1 MHGISKFSSHRTI
14 RLSLMGSAA
23 FLALAMAGSATAQSA
38 SAEAEMDT
46 IVVTGTAIR
55 GVAPV
60 GSATVDIGRE
70 TLLDAPARSA
80 SDLLNTLPQAS
91 GLGTTLAQSRG
102 GRAGVNLRG
111 LGNNATLLM
120 IDSHR
125 SVSQGVTSQLSDP
138 NAIPFAAIERVEV
151 VTDGASAVYGS
162 DAVAGVV
169 NYILRKPFDGLEMT
183 GRYEDSL
190 YKRYSVEAVGGY
202 RWGSGGILVG
212 GAYQGNG
219 MVSERDH
226 PRLYDDLTRYGGNDS
241 RLVGTTV
248 VPLPSAP
255 ALIANRTVYGL
266 PSGLNGRVPTV
277 SELVNLTSPA
287 AGTNPDNYLYE
298 RSNYR
303 AAYSRYARW
312 SGIVRIQ
319 QDFGTFGELNLTGI
333 YSKRTTETPGT
344 GDGAFTNIA
353 LTIRPGSPWYIPGLG
368 SGNQTLVYNFRENNP
383 DRDMM
388 RKSDEKTFNLFADYK
403 VNIYKDFQFTFS
415 GTYGVNNG
423 CDVCQPQANTF
434 LTGNGGGIAFDSAPG
449 NPNPDGSF
457 NPYLTG
463 PQQAAEGVFGIF
475 DQRAKNRILDGVVKV
490 DGTLLSLPG
499 GDVKVA
505 VGYEHQDLYF
515 RFRAMNSLNATTTPQ
530 ISRDVP
536 GNRRN
541 IDSLFAE
548 LYVPFFGP
556 ENARPGLEQLTLSVA
571 GRYDHYNDVGSA
583 KNPKFGLTWKPVD
596 DLRIRGSY
604 GKAFRAPTLG
614 EADPRT
620 IGQTNRVLMSNGLTG
635 ANLALIPVTNA
646 ATGQTLML
654 QRGGNSGNLRP
665 ETASIW
671 SLGADFTPN
680 AVPNLKMSLT
690 YYNVNY
696 KDRIQ
701 SLPNVNLILS
711 NDALFEL
718 YRDYVIVAP
727 QPSTCVNGGQPGLPG
742 QAEYATYNPAYL
754 PFLSDPNAVYSPNST
769 NDCSLQGIIRG
780 GQVNLGRQ
788 KQSGLD
794 LTVDYSIET
803 PIGRAGF
810 NGSMSKI
817 LQLKRSLTSDSELF
831 SALDT
836 IQNQVS
842 LRGRAAL
849 SLQHGPF
856 FGNLAMNYVGSY
868 LNNATI
874 TVRGVKYPDIDIPAW
889 TTFDLRLAWTAPD
902 ENGPLSGVR
911 LGFNIQNL
919 FDRDA
924 PLVLSG
930 TNSYDVA
937 NANIYGRTWS
947 VEISKRF

>member
-1 MHGISKFSSHRTI
+1 MKRVSQNRSTRNLHR
-14 RLSLMGSAA
+14 LLMGSAA
-23 FLALAMAGSATAQSA
+23 LAAMFATVPGLAQSTA
-38 SAEAEMDT
+38 AIDELDT

-60 GSATVDIGRE
+60 GSAAVNISRD
-70 TLLDAPARSA
+70 TLIDAPARSA
-80 SDLLNTLPQAS
+80 SELLSTLPQAS
-91 GLGTTLAQSRG
+91 GLGTTLDSSRG

-125 SVSQGVTSQLSDP
+125 SVSQGVTNQLSDP
-138 NAIPFAAIERVEV
+138 NAIPFAAIERVEA

-169 NYILRKPFDGLEMT
+169 NFILRKPFTGLEMT
-183 GRYEDSL
+183 ARYEDSM
-190 YKRYSVEAVGGY
+190 YNRYSAEVVGGY

-212 GAYQGNG
+212 GAYQGNA
-219 MVSERDH
+219 MVSERNYS
-226 PRLYDDLTRYGGNDS
+226 RLHDDLTQYGGNDS
-241 RLVGTTV
+241 RLVGNTV
-248 VPLPSAP
+248 IPLGSAP
-255 ALIANRTVYGL
+255 AVIANGVVYGL
-266 PSGLNGRVPTV
+266 PSGLNGRVPTA
-277 SELVNLTSPA
+277 SEAVNLTNPA
-287 AGTNPDNYLYE
+287 AGTNRDNYLYE

-303 AAYSRYARW
+303 AAYGHFERW
-312 SGIVRIQ
+312 SGIVRLQ
-319 QDFGTFGELNLTGI
+319 QDFDELGELNVTAI
-333 YSKRTTETPGT
+333 YSKRISDSPGT

-353 LTIRPGSPWYIPGLG
+353 MTIRPTSPYYIAGLG
-368 SGNQTLVYNFRENNP
+368 TGNQTLVYNFRENNP
-383 DRDMM
+383 DRELT
-388 RKSDEKTFNLFADYK
+388 RKSDEKTFNLFADYRIG
-403 VNIYKDFQFTFS
+403 VYDDFQITFS
-415 GTYGVNNG
+415 GTYGINNG

-434 LTGNGGGIAFDSAPG
+434 LTGNGGGVSFDSAPG
-449 NPNPDGSF
+449 NPSDGGSF
-457 NPYLTG
+457 NPYLIG
-463 PQQAAEGVFGIF
+463 PQKAAEGVFGIF
-475 DQRAKNRILDGVVKV
+475 DQRAKNRILDGVAKV
-490 DGTLLSLPG
+490 DGTLVSLPG
-499 GDVKVA
+499 GDVKIA
-505 VGYEHQDLYF
+505 AGYEHQDLYF

-536 GNRRN
+536 GTTRQIN
-541 IDSLFAE
+541 SLFAE
-548 LYVPFFGP
+548 LYVPLFGLD
-556 ENARPGLEQLTLSVA
+556 NARPGLELLTLSVA
-571 GRYDHYNDVGSA
+571 GRYDHYSDVGTA
-583 KNPKFGLTWKPVD
+583 KNPKFGLTWRPID
-596 DLRIRGSY
+596 DITFRGSF

-635 ANLALIPVTNA
+635 ANLALIPVTNP

-665 ETASIW
+665 ETATVW
-671 SLGADFTPN
+671 SLGADFAPQ
-680 AVPNLKMSLT
+680 AVPDLRMSLT
-690 YYNVNY
+690 YYNVKY

-718 YRDYVIVAP
+718 YKDYVIVAP
-727 QPSTCVNGGQPGLPG
+727 QPGSCVNGAQPGLPG
-742 QAEYATYNPAYL
+742 QAEYSTYNPAYL
-754 PFLSDPNAVYSPNST
+754 PFLSDPNAVYSPTSN
-769 NDCSLQGIIRG
+769 NDCMLQGIIRG

-788 KQSGLD
+788 HQSGLD
-794 LTVDYSIET
+794 FTADYSIET

-817 LQLKRSLTSDSELF
+817 LQLKRSLTSESPLF

-856 FGNLAMNYVGSY
+856 YGNLAMNYVGSY

-874 TVRGVKYPDIDIPAW
+874 TVNGVKYPDIKIPAW
-889 TTFDLRLAWTAPD
+889 ATFDLRLAWTSPD
-902 ENGPLSGVR
+902 DSGALSGVR
-911 LGFNIQNL
+911 LGLNVRNL
-919 FDRDA
+919 ANRDA

-947 VEISKRF
+947 IEVSKRF